1 MLATTIIAMTP
12 GTMGALVFLGVVGFV
27 ALILFVSA
35 AFTVEQQTRSI
46 VERFGKFKEI
56 AAPGLNWKVPFMDR
70 VAGVVSHRVQE
81 LEIDVESK
89 TKDDVFVDL
98 KIAVQFFVGENDDA
112 VMAAYYKLTQPKR
125 QISSYVFDTVR
136 AVVPDMLSREGG
148 TDAVADVPPV
158 LSEIPRDRHTND
170 ALAAIQFLKDQGAT
184 KIGIIGF
191 CFGGAVTWRAAVA
204 SADLSAAVPFYGSNP
219 PLEGVS
225 DIKAAVFAVYG
236 ALDERVNAGID
247 DMMSAL
253 KAAGTTHD
261 HKVYADAPHAFHN
274 HTNADRHNAAAAKD
288 AWADA
293 LGWFDKHLK

>member
-12 GTMGALVFLGVVGFV
+12 GTMGALIFLGVVGFV

-136 AVVPDMLSREGG
+136 AVVPDMLIDSVFSEKERI
-148 TDAVADVPPV
+148 AVAVKERLGEAMERFGYTILRALVNDIQPDPKVKTAMNEV
-158 LSEIPRDRHTND
+158 NDR
-170 ALAAIQFLKDQGAT
+170 AT
-184 KIGIIGF
+184 PSGRSCSRCDGSDGCVAWPSSMILPTPGT
-191 CFGGAVTWRAAVA
+191 ASLRRWR
-204 SADLSAAVPFYGSNP
+204 
-219 PLEGVS
+219 
-225 DIKAAVFAVYG
+225 
-236 ALDERVNAGID
+236 R
-247 DMMSAL
+247 
-253 KAAGTTHD
+253 
-261 HKVYADAPHAFHN
+261 
-274 HTNADRHNAAAAKD
+274 R
-288 AWADA
+288 
-293 LGWFDKHLK
+293 

>member
-1 MLATTIIAMTP
+1 MANPLLAGGTTE
-12 GTMGALVFLGVVGFV
+12 GA
-27 ALILFVSA
+27 
-35 AFTVEQQTRSI
+35 
-46 VERFGKFKEI
+46 
-56 AAPGLNWKVPFMDR
+56 
-70 VAGVVSHRVQE
+70 
-81 LEIDVESK
+81 DV
-89 TKDDVFVDL
+89 
-98 KIAVQFFVGENDDA
+98 
-112 VMAAYYKLTQPKR
+112 
-125 QISSYVFDTVR
+125 QISSGGDSVNAYLAKPGGGGSVPGVVVIHENRGLVPYLRDVADGLASNGYM

-148 TDAVADVPPV
+148 TEAVADIPPV
-158 LSEIPRDRHTND
+158 LSEIPRDRHTTD

-247 DMMSAL
+247 DMMAAL

-274 HTNADRHNAAAAKD
+274 HTNAERHNAAAAKD

-293 LGWFDKHLK
+293 LAWFDKHLK